1 MLFYT
6 KGDQWTFNA
15 DAVRVP
21 HKWTAG
27 QLRADGTTRD
37 YRRGKLADD
46 VFEYHSVMP
55 WGAEKKRGGYPT
67 QKPLVLLER
76 IISASS
82 NLGDLVLDAFCGC
95 GTTMEAAQ
103 NLGRGWI
110 GIDLSQTAIRV
121 VENRLRKIGAPP
133 PEVIGLVQTEDQLR
147 KLDPFEFQ
155 NWAINAV
162 QGRHSTR
169 KIADMGIDGFTFLEN
184 HPIQVK
190 QMDSVGRPVIDSL
203 VGVLEREKDKKGM
216 VIAFGFTKGAIGE
229 VSRLKRESAID
240 IHLLACSELL
250 AGVSASQLVL

>member
-1 MLFYT
+1 
-6 KGDQWTFNA
+6 
-15 DAVRVP
+15 
-21 HKWTAG
+21 
-27 QLRADGTTRD
+27 
-37 YRRGKLADD
+37 
-46 VFEYHSVMP
+46 
-55 WGAEKKRGGYPT
+55 
-67 QKPLVLLER
+67 
-76 IISASS
+76 
-82 NLGDLVLDAFCGC
+82 
-95 GTTMEAAQ
+95 MEAAQ